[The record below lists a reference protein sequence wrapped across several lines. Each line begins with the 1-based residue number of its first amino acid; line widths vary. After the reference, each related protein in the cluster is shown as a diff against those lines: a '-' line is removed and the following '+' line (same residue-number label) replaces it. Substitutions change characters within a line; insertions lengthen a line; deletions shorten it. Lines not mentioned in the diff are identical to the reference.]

1 MTQLPRI
8 RARRWAVAGLAVG
21 LPLTAIAILPFPAV
35 VVPDVYDYASYLFLD
50 DADCQGDHSDLPPN
64 VDCGGTGD
72 FETTNY
78 RDTTRIDTAHNPQE
92 LYGVVGPSTNLA
104 WRITTGRPDV
114 VIAVIDDGV
123 QWDQSVSYLNRK
135 YYINRGELPL
145 PSGGPNAADTIFGGY
160 DVNGDG
166 VFNSLDYAGTASDLN
181 GNGFVDPQDLIRSY
195 SDSVDDDGNG
205 YVDDIAG
212 WDFYENDNDPNDD
225 VDFGHGNGRSR
236 DAVGE
241 AGIEDGQ
248 CPNCMVMPL
257 RVGDSFIADVNHYGE
272 AAAYAADNGVYVIE
286 DALGTLNHT
295 SFGQAGT
302 DYAYYH
308 GVIINASEADEAAG
322 HHNWPA
328 AYEHTMVVN
337 AIGDAGIDQA
347 AVPNSF
353 LHLLG
358 CTNFGGY
365 SFVSI
370 PGVKCSSEAAG
381 RSAGVSGLLVS
392 AALNAI
398 DRGDMTRYIRD
409 DGSLAS
415 FPLSGEEMKQ
425 LWRLAADDIDFS
437 SPCPDHAFCDEP
449 PGDVPFPVAPANNYA
464 INTPDSIRYQ
474 SVRGWDYFTGYGREN
489 AYRLVAFIGIEDD
502 PVAGSREYTGPAS
515 TDVGSDAQLSAQDR
529 IPPEADITAPR
540 WWGQFPYRPDNTLL
554 DPQDPGAPSVIVVEG
569 RAAAN
574 RVTAAGGTF
583 DYILEWA
590 PHVQGQK
597 FPVGSLQA
605 ASGSEEMSG
614 GPWSAAVIATGLT
627 QPVVG
632 ELGRIPVANLVS
644 SLTTTPNPFDPATD
658 PTSEFQ
664 PERYAIR
671 LRLRVIAHPTNA
683 ADDMNNEAVMQKQID
698 VYPAS
703 ETVIRDDLGVS
714 GRIADGSGS
723 PSFRDLDGDGVDEL
737 LVFSGDGLI
746 HAYTDVASGA
756 ELPGW
761 PVTTSPFHGVL
772 ATGSNGYTNGGM
784 PTVAYDSI
792 LAGTPGVADLDDD
805 GHLEVVVADLEG
817 RVHVFEADGSPRAG
831 FPVQVDL
838 ALSRQAPCSA
848 ATIPACDEY
857 AASPKQDL
865 HNKRDPGISSV
876 PAIGDLDPLVP
887 GLEIV
892 VGSHDNHVYA
902 WHHDG
907 TPVPGWPVVLR
918 DPAKVATMNATTHN
932 FTLLPG
938 AGAVRDGTKV
948 IVSPSLGDLDGDG
961 DLEVVVGVNEQ
972 YAEDPNAA
980 LAPELAALG
989 YLVVPGNARIYA
1001 LHGDGA
1007 SHPATPAQS
1016 ATAHTQDQAY
1026 VSGWPVPLAIIQTDL
1041 LPDVGTGTNGQSPLA
1056 DIDGNGDL
1064 EIVTASAAGPGYILN
1079 HDGSSFLGTVDGG
1092 KYRTLATS
1100 GGAASDVPSYIAVG
1114 ALGVASLDG
1123 GVHLSVLGPG
1133 GGLKRVLDIVIP
1145 AQQLGGQ
1152 DHFAFWNA
1160 TTGSYEPNS
1169 PIVVNDLQFF
1179 TGPIAGDISGDG
1191 LAEGIQGSAVSD
1203 TVAAGLG
1210 VPSAAATRYH
1220 NGGWTVSSAGLGHAP
1235 LGAQDEGTLSL
1246 ATTTREGYLRLYP
1259 TSVAA
1264 DSAAACTALS
1274 QWPQFGHDARN
1285 SGNYNAD
1292 AERPYPLRD
1301 VAAPAAVLS
1310 DSVDV
1315 TLTATGDDRAC
1326 GSALTYQVRSL
1337 PGNVANPDWLA
1348 AAPLSTIPVGAAA
1361 GASETITVSGLAAG
1375 TQTLLVRA
1383 YDDAGN
1389 GSAVSRVVV
1398 LPEPSRALALAAASG
1413 LLFALARKSD
1423 RRDAPFGLSRPTRTP
1438 RRIAD
1443 LRSFRPREWRE
1454 SEAHPAI
1461 RAHRGIAN

>member
-1 MTQLPRI
+1 MTPHSPS
-8 RARRWAVAGLAVG
+8 RARRLALAAAALALPVA
-21 LPLTAIAILPFPAV
+21 AIAILPFPAPV
-35 VVPDVYDYASYLFLD
+35 APNVYDYASYLFLNHT
-50 DADCQGDHSDLPPN
+50 DCQGDHSDLPGN

-72 FETTNY
+72 FQTTNY

-123 QWDQSVSYLNRK
+123 QWDQSVGYLNRK
-135 YYINRGELPL
+135 YYINRRELPM
-145 PSGGPNAADTIFGGY
+145 PAGGPNPADTVFGGY

-166 VFNSLDYAGTASDLN
+166 VFNSIDYAGSVSDLN
-181 GNGFVDPQDLIRSY
+181 GNGFIDPQDLIRTY
-195 SDSVDDDGNG
+195 SNSVDDDGNG

-225 VDFGHGNGRSR
+225 VDFSHGNGRSR

-241 AGIEDGQ
+241 AGVEDGQ

-272 AAAYAADNGVYVIE
+272 AAAYAADNGAYVIE

-328 AYEHTMVVN
+328 AYDHTMVVN

-392 AALNAI
+392 AAKNAI

-409 DGSLAS
+409 DGTQAA
-415 FPLSGEEMKQ
+415 FPLSSEEMKQ
-425 LWRLAADDIDFS
+425 LWRLSADDIDFS

-449 PGDVPFPVAPANNYA
+449 PPDVPFPAAPPNNYA

-489 AYRLVAFIGIEDD
+489 VYRLVSFIGIEDH
-502 PVAGSREYTGPAS
+502 PVAGSREYVGPHATDIGAS
-515 TDVGSDAQLSAQDR
+515 ALSAQDR

-540 WWGQFPYRPDNTLL
+540 WWAQFPYQTDYTLL
-554 DPQDPGAPSVIVVEG
+554 DPQGASVIEVSG

-583 DYILEWA
+583 GWVLEWA

-597 FPVGSLQA
+597 YPLGSLQG
-605 ASGSEEMSG
+605 ASGSEEKSG
-614 GPWSAAVIATGLT
+614 GPWTTVASQTGLT
-627 QPVVG
+627 SAYVG
-632 ELGRIPVANLVS
+632 VLGQIPVA
-644 SLTTTPNPFDPATD
+644 SLAGALTSNPNPFDPATD

-671 LRLRVIAHPTNA
+671 LRLRVIADPVNP
-683 ADDMNNEAVMQKQID
+683 ADTINNEAVMQKQID
-698 VYPAS
+698 VYPAA
-703 ETVIRDDLGVS
+703 ETVIRDDLGVA
-714 GRIADGSGS
+714 GKVADGSGS
-723 PSFRDLDGDGVDEL
+723 PSFHDLNGDGVDEL
-737 LVFSGDGLI
+737 LVYSGDGLI
-746 HAYTDVASGA
+746 HAYTDVSSGA

-761 PVTTSPFHGVL
+761 PVTTAPFHGVRTSG
-772 ATGSNGYTNGGM
+772 ANAYTNGGM
-784 PTVAYDSI
+784 PNQVYDSI

-805 GHLEVVVADLEG
+805 GHLEVVVGDLEG
-817 RVHVFEADGSPRAG
+817 RVHVFEANGSARPG

-838 ALSRQAPCSA
+838 ALSQQAPCSA

-865 HNKRDPGISSV
+865 YNKRDRAISSA
-876 PAIGDLDPLVP
+876 PAIGNLDPAYP
-887 GLEIV
+887 GLELV
-892 VGSHDNHVYA
+892 AGSHDNHVYA
-902 WHHDG
+902 WHQDG

-918 DPAKVATMNATTHN
+918 DPAKVATMNPTTHN
-932 FTLLPG
+932 FTLVPG
-938 AGAVRDGTKV
+938 AGGVRDGTKV

-961 DLEVVVGVNEQ
+961 LLEVVVGVNEQ

-1001 LHGDGA
+1001 LHHDGA
-1007 SHPATPAQS
+1007 NHPATPAQN

-1026 VSGWPVPLAIIQTDL
+1026 VAGWPVPIAVIQTDL

-1079 HDGSSFLGTVDGG
+1079 HDGTSFLGNGESG

-1114 ALGVASLDG
+1114 ALGIASLDG
-1123 GVHLSVLGPG
+1123 GLHLSVLGPG
-1133 GGLKRVLDIVIP
+1133 GGLKRVLDVVIP
-1145 AQQLGGQ
+1145 AQQLGGE

-1160 TTGSYEPNS
+1160 TTGLYEPES
-1169 PIVVNDLQFF
+1169 PVVVNDLQFF
-1179 TGPIAGDISGDG
+1179 TGPIAGDITGDG

-1203 TVAAGLG
+1203 TVAVGLG
-1210 VPSAAATRYH
+1210 IPSAAATRYH
-1220 NGGWTVSSAGLGHAP
+1220 NGGWTVSSAGIGDAP
-1235 LGAQDEGTLSL
+1235 LGAREDGMLSL
-1246 ATTTREGYLRLYP
+1246 ATTTREGYLRIYP

-1264 DSAAACTALS
+1264 GSAAACTSLKE
-1274 QWPQFGHDARN
+1274 WPQFGHDAHN
-1285 SGNYNAD
+1285 SGNYQTD

-1301 VAAPAAVLS
+1301 VSAPIAVVGT
-1310 DSVDV
+1310 SVDV
-1315 TLTATGDDRAC
+1315 ALTATGDDRAC
-1326 GSALTYQVRSL
+1326 GSAASYQIRSL
-1337 PGNVANPDWLA
+1337 PGDVADPDWLA
-1348 AAPLSTIPVGAAA
+1348 AAPLQTTPVGAAS
-1361 GASETITVSGLAAG
+1361 GESDTIAVSGLAAG

-1389 GSAVSRVVV
+1389 GSAASRVVV
-1398 LPEPSRALALAAASG
+1398 LPEPARAIALAAGGMLLLALARARRSAA
-1413 LLFALARKSD
+1413 
-1423 RRDAPFGLSRPTRTP
+1423 
-1438 RRIAD
+1438 
-1443 LRSFRPREWRE
+1443 RS
-1454 SEAHPAI
+1454 
-1461 RAHRGIAN
+1461 

>member
-1 MTQLPRI
+1 MQPKK
-8 RARRWAVAGLAVG
+8 RRTKHWVIAGFAIG
-21 LPLTAIAILPFPAV
+21 LPLAAVAILPFPAA
-35 VVPDVYDYASYLFLD
+35 VVPNVYDYASYLFINN
-50 DADCQGDHSDLPPN
+50 ADCQGNHSDLPAN
-64 VDCGGTGD
+64 VECNTGD
-72 FETTNY
+72 FQTNNY
-78 RDTTRIDTAHNPQE
+78 RDTTRFDTSQNPQE
-92 LYGVVGPSTNLA
+92 FYGVVGPSTNLA

-123 QWDQSVSYLNRK
+123 QWDQSVGYLNRK
-135 YYINRGELPL
+135 YYINRGELPM
-145 PSGGPNAADTIFGGY
+145 PSGGPNAADTRYGGY

-166 VFNSLDYAGTASDLN
+166 VFNSLDYAGSVSDLN
-181 GNGFVDPQDLIRSY
+181 GNGFVDPQDLIRTFSN
-195 SDSVDDDGNG
+195 SVDEDGNG

-225 VDFGHGNGRSR
+225 VDFAHGNGRSR
-236 DAVGE
+236 DAVAE
-241 AGIEDGQ
+241 AGVEDGQ
-248 CPNCMVMPL
+248 CPNCLVMPL

-272 AAAYAADNGVYVIE
+272 AAAYAADNGAHVIE

-409 DGSLAS
+409 DGSFAS

-437 SPCPDHAFCDEP
+437 SPCPDHKFCNEP
-449 PGDVPFPVAPANNYA
+449 PAGVLNPIAPPNNYA

-489 AYRLVAFIGIEDD
+489 AYRLVAFIGIEDL
-502 PVAGSREYTGPAS
+502 PVVGSREWIGPGS
-515 TDVGSDAQLSAQDR
+515 TAVGANALSAQDR

-540 WWGQFPYRPDNTLL
+540 WWGQFPYRPDNSLL
-554 DPQDPGAPSVIVVEG
+554 APQDPGDPAMIVVEG

-583 DYILEWA
+583 GYVLEWA
-590 PHVQGQK
+590 PGVQGQK
-597 FPVGSLQA
+597 YPLGSQQA
-605 ASGSEEMSG
+605 AASSEEKSG
-614 GPWSAAVIATGLT
+614 GPWFPAVTATGLNA
-627 QPVVG
+627 PVVG
-632 ELGRIPVANLVS
+632 ELARIPVANIVS
-644 SLTTTPNPFDPATD
+644 AMTTNPNPFDPATD

-671 LRLRVIAHPTNA
+671 LRLRVIAHPTNP
-683 ADDMNNEAVMQKQID
+683 ADTINNEAVMQKQID

-703 ETVIRDDLGVS
+703 ETVIRDDLGAAGKV
-714 GRIADGSGS
+714 ADGSGS
-723 PSFRDLDGDGVDEL
+723 PSFHDLNGDGVDEL
-737 LVFSGDGLI
+737 LVYSGDGVI
-746 HAYTDVASGA
+746 HAYTDVTSGA

-761 PVTTSPFHGVL
+761 PVKTGAFHGIRT
-772 ATGSNGYTNGGM
+772 TGSNAYTNGGM
-784 PTVAYDSI
+784 PSQAYDSI
-792 LAGTPGVADLDDD
+792 LAGSPGVADLDDD
-805 GHLEVVVADLEG
+805 GHVEVVAADLEG
-817 RVHVFEADGSPRAG
+817 RVHVFEADGSPRTG
-831 FPVQVDL
+831 FPVSVNV

-848 ATIPACDEY
+848 ATIPSCDEW
-857 AASPKQDL
+857 AGTPKLDPY
-865 HNKRDPGISSV
+865 NKRDVGISSP
-876 PAIGDLDPLVP
+876 PAIGDLDPGYP
-887 GLEIV
+887 GLELV

-907 TPVPGWPVVLR
+907 TPVAGWPVVLR
-918 DPAKVATMNATTHN
+918 DPAKVATMDPVTHN
-932 FTLLPG
+932 FTLVSG

-1001 LHGDGA
+1001 LHHDGA
-1007 SHPATPAQS
+1007 NHPATPAQV

-1026 VSGWPVPLAIIQTDL
+1026 VAGWPVPIAVIQTDL

-1079 HDGSSFLGTVDGG
+1079 HDGSSFLGTGDGG

-1123 GVHLSVLGPG
+1123 GLHLSVLGPG
-1133 GGLKRVLDIVIP
+1133 GGLKRVLDVVVP
-1145 AQQLGGQ
+1145 AQQLGGE

-1160 TTGSYEPNS
+1160 TTGTYEPNS
-1169 PIVVNDLQFF
+1169 PVVVNDLQFF

-1210 VPSAAATRYH
+1210 IPSAAATRYH
-1220 NGGWTVSSAGLGHAP
+1220 NGGWTVSSAGLGDAP
-1235 LGAQDEGTLSL
+1235 LGAREDGLLSL
-1246 ATTTREGYLRLYP
+1246 ATTTREGYLRVYP
-1259 TSVAA
+1259 TSVTAGT
-1264 DSAAACTALS
+1264 AAACTSLS
-1274 QWPQFGHDARN
+1274 EWPEYGHDARH
-1285 SGNYNAD
+1285 SGNYETD
-1292 AERPYPLRD
+1292 GERPYPLRN
-1301 VAAPAAVLS
+1301 VSAPAAVVGT
-1310 DSVDV
+1310 SVPV
-1315 TLTATGDDRAC
+1315 SFVATGDDRAC
-1326 GSALTYQVRSL
+1326 GTAASYQVRSV
-1337 PGNVANPDWLA
+1337 PGNVADPDWRT
-1348 AAPLSTIPVGAAA
+1348 AAPLTTIGVGAAS
-1361 GASETITVSGLAAG
+1361 GANETINVSGLAAG

-1383 YDDAGN
+1383 YDEAGN
-1389 GSAVSRVVV
+1389 GSAASRVVV
-1398 LPEPSRALALAAASG
+1398 LPEPSGTLAAGAILLLALGRAGKRSAS
-1413 LLFALARKSD
+1413 
-1423 RRDAPFGLSRPTRTP
+1423 RR
-1438 RRIAD
+1438 
-1443 LRSFRPREWRE
+1443 LRS
-1454 SEAHPAI
+1454 SE
-1461 RAHRGIAN
+1461 N

>member
-1 MTQLPRI
+1 MKT
-8 RARRWAVAGLAVG
+8 RWIAALAVC
-21 LPLTAIAILPFPAV
+21 LPLAAIAILPFPAA
-35 VVPDVYDYASYLFLD
+35 VVPDVYDYANYLFLD
-50 DADCQGDHSDLPPN
+50 HTDCQGDHSDLPAN
-64 VDCGGTGD
+64 VECNTGD
-72 FETTNY
+72 FQTNNY

-135 YYINRGELPL
+135 YYINRGELPM
-145 PSGGPNAADTIFGGY
+145 PPGGPNPADTVFGGY
-160 DVNGDG
+160 DANGDG
-166 VFNSLDYAGTASDLN
+166 VFNSLDYTGAVSDLN
-181 GNGFVDPQDLIRSY
+181 GNGFVDPQDLIRTY

-225 VDFGHGNGRSR
+225 VDFSHGNGRSR
-236 DAVGE
+236 DAVAE
-241 AGIEDGQ
+241 AGVEDGQ

-257 RVGDSFIADVNHYGE
+257 RVGDSFIADVNHYGQ
-272 AAAYAADNGVYVIE
+272 AAAYAADNGAHVIE

-398 DRGDMTRYIRD
+398 DRGDMTRYVRD
-409 DGSLAS
+409 DGSFAS

-449 PGDVPFPVAPANNYA
+449 PSDVLTPVAPANNYA

-489 AYRLVAFIGIEDD
+489 AYRLVAFIGIEDH
-502 PVAGSREYTGPAS
+502 PVKGSREWVGPGSAN
-515 TDVGSDAQLSAQDR
+515 VGTSPLSAQDR

-540 WWGQFPYRPDNTLL
+540 WWGQFPYRPDNSLL
-554 DPQDPGAPSVIVVEG
+554 DPQDPGDADEIVIDG

-583 DYILEWA
+583 GYVLEWA

-597 FPVGSLQA
+597 YPVGSLQA
-605 ASGSEEMSG
+605 AAGSEELSA
-614 GPWSAAVIATGLT
+614 GPWTTIASQSGLT
-627 QPVVG
+627 EAVVG
-632 ELGRIPVANLVS
+632 ELGRVPVATLANAL
-644 SLTTTPNPFDPATD
+644 LTNPNPFDPATD

-671 LRLRVIAHPTNA
+671 LRLRVIADPANP
-683 ADDMNNEAVMQKQID
+683 ADTINNEAVMQKQID
-698 VYPAS
+698 VYPTS
-703 ETVIRDDLGVS
+703 ETVIRDDLGV
-714 GRIADGSGS
+714 GGKVADGSGS

-737 LVFSGDGLI
+737 LVYSGDGVI
-746 HAYTDVASGA
+746 HAYTDVSTGA

-772 ATGSNGYTNGGM
+772 ASGANAFTNGGM
-784 PTVAYDSI
+784 PAQAYDSI

-817 RVHVFEADGSPRAG
+817 RVHVFEADGSVRAG

-838 ALSRQAPCSA
+838 ALSRQTPCSGS
-848 ATIPACDEY
+848 TIPACDEY
-857 AASPKQDL
+857 SPSPKQDL
-865 HNKRDPGISSV
+865 HNKRDPGISSA
-876 PAIGDLDPLVP
+876 PAIGDLDPGFP

-892 VGSHDNHVYA
+892 VGSHDSHVYA
-902 WHHDG
+902 WHRDG
-907 TPVPGWPVVLR
+907 TLVPGWPVVLR
-918 DPAKVATMNATTHN
+918 DPAKVATMNPITHN
-932 FTLLPG
+932 FTLASG
-938 AGAVRDGTKV
+938 AGPVRDGTKV

-961 DLEVVVGVNEQ
+961 QLEVVVGVNEQ

-980 LAPELAALG
+980 LAPELLALG

-1001 LHGDGA
+1001 LHHDGA
-1007 SHPATPAQS
+1007 NHPATPAQV
-1016 ATAHTQDQAY
+1016 ATPHTQDQAY
-1026 VSGWPVPLAIIQTDL
+1026 VSGWPVPIAVIQTDL

-1079 HDGSSFLGTVDGG
+1079 HDGSSFLGTGDGG

-1100 GGAASDVPSYIAVG
+1100 GGAASDAPSYIAVG
-1114 ALGVASLDG
+1114 ALAVASLDG

-1133 GGLKRVLDIVIP
+1133 GGLKRVLDVVVP
-1145 AQQLGGQ
+1145 AQQLGGE

-1160 TTGSYEPNS
+1160 TTGEYEPNS

-1179 TGPIAGDISGDG
+1179 TGPIAGDLTGDG

-1210 VPSAAATRYH
+1210 IPSAAATRYH
-1220 NGGWTVSSAGLGHAP
+1220 NGGWTVSSAGLGDAP
-1235 LGAQDEGTLSL
+1235 LGAHEDGLLAL
-1246 ATTTREGYLRLYP
+1246 ATTTREGYLRVYP

-1264 DSAAACTALS
+1264 GTAAACTALS
-1274 QWPQFGHDARN
+1274 QWPQFGHDAHN
-1285 SGNYNAD
+1285 SGNYQTD

-1301 VAAPAAVLS
+1301 VAAPAAVAGTT
-1310 DSVDV
+1310 VDV
-1315 TLTATGDDRAC
+1315 SFIATGDDRAC
-1326 GSALTYQVRSL
+1326 GSAASYQVRSL
-1337 PGNVANPDWLA
+1337 PGNVADPDWLA
-1348 AAPLSTIPVGAAA
+1348 AAPLQTIPASAASGAT
-1361 GASETITVSGLAAG
+1361 ETITISGLSAG

-1389 GSAVSRVVV
+1389 GSAASRVVV
-1398 LPEPSRALALAAASG
+1398 LPEPSGAAALALGSLVLRALARR
-1413 LLFALARKSD
+1413 RK
-1423 RRDAPFGLSRPTRTP
+1423 A
-1438 RRIAD
+1438 
-1443 LRSFRPREWRE
+1443 E
-1454 SEAHPAI
+1454 S
-1461 RAHRGIAN
+1461 